1 MKELSF
7 RATPQNKNATVALMI
22 TLLLSVLGFVAYGLV
37 DRFRG
42 IVGLV
47 ALMFLVTAILFYTK
61 YISPV
66 FFYDLILDGDGNSVF
81 VVRRVVGRRQS
92 TFCRIDLADI
102 VSVEHENRDEYK
114 KHKTQ
119 KGLLKYVYAPSLF
132 PKEVYRITVR
142 GRYEKAE
149 IIIEATEEFAEAVRE
164 YSREAKI
171 LRLEADTE

>member
-1 MKELSF
+1 MKELSI
-7 RATPQNKNATVALMI
+7 RATPQNSNAKIAFLIMF
-22 TLLLSVLGFVAYGLV
+22 LLSVLGFVAYSMI

-66 FFYDLILDGDGNSVF
+66 FFYDLTLDGEDNSVF
-81 VVRRVVGRRQS
+81 VVRRVVGKRQS

-102 VSVEHENRDEYK
+102 VSVEREKREEYK
-114 KHKTQ
+114 RHKTPS
-119 KGLLKYVYAPSLF
+119 GLLKYVYAPSLF
-132 PKEVYRITVR
+132 PKEVYRVTVK

-149 IIIEATEEFAEAVRE
+149 IIIEASEEFADAIKE
-164 YSREAKI
+164 YSKEARV
-171 LRLEADTE
+171 LRSEADSE